1 MAFNVKVP
9 DWIIH
14 DSKDFVSK
22 CNVGQRGDG
31 SDGNQE
37 QQLVGAIG
45 QNVLLAALGLPSMQ
59 PSNGPDGGVDAT
71 ISGMTFDIKT
81 MGRTVTPRIDYVN
94 NILKSQTKYKVD
106 GYIFASLNKNTMDL
120 TVCGWLPKQ
129 LFFDRATLHD
139 KGETRTRADNTTFQM
154 RAATYEISMR
164 NVFYL
169 AKNWDELFNEI
180 NLFSPEVTV

>member
-1 MAFNVKVP
+1 MAFNVMVP
-9 DWIIH
+9 DYIFQA
-14 DSKDFVSK
+14 SRQFVMA

-37 QQLVGAIG
+37 QQLTGAIG
-45 QNVLLAALGLPSMQ
+45 QNVLLAALGKPLMV

-71 ISGMTFDIKT
+71 IFGMTFDIKT

-94 NILKSQTKYKVD
+94 NILKSQTKYKID
-106 GYIFASLNKNTMDL
+106 GYIFASLNKNTMGL
-120 TVCGWLPKQ
+120 TICGWLPKQ

-139 KGETRTRADNTTFQM
+139 KGETRTRTDNTTFQM

-164 NVFYL
+164 NVFYM
-169 AKNWDELFNEI
+169 AKNWHDLFNEI
-180 NLFSPEVTV
+180 EMFSPEVTA

>member
-1 MAFNVKVP
+1 MAFNLNVP
-9 DWIIH
+9 SYIIDH
-14 DSKDFVSK
+14 SKKFVLA

-37 QQLVGAIG
+37 QQLTGAIG
-45 QNVLLAALGLPSMQ
+45 QNVLLAALGQPFMV

-94 NILKSQTKYKVD
+94 NILQSQTKYKVD

-120 TVCGWLPKQ
+120 TICGWLPKQ
-129 LFFDRATLHD
+129 LFFERATLHD

-154 RAATYEISMR
+154 RAATYELSMR

-169 AKNWDELFNEI
+169 AKNWQELFNEI
-180 NLFSPEVTV
+180 NLFSPEVTA